1 MTPNPKIVSEDA
13 LALEALEKMEQHA
26 ITALCVTNEPGFLV
40 GIVHMHDILKPNARQ
55 RA

>member
-1 MTPNPKIVSEDA
+1 MTPNPKRVLEDA

-26 ITALCVTNEPGFLV
+26 ITALCVTNDAGFLV